1 MNVTELAKVLDIP
14 TMTLYSL
21 IQNGVIW
28 SYTRTKERR
37 AQYVFSEKDVDI
49 ATMAMD
55 MLELGFPRK
64 LIAEVTTVLSTRKS
78 FVKNGIEIRRAK

>member
-28 SYTRTKERR
+28 SYTNTGNRR
-37 AQYVFSEKDVDI
+37 AQYTFSEKDVDI
-49 ATMAMD
+49 AVMAMD

-64 LIAEVTTVLSTRKS
+64 LIAEVTKILATRKS
-78 FVKNGIEIRRAK
+78 FVRNGIEIRRAK

>member
-28 SYTRTKERR
+28 SYTKTNARRT
-37 AQYVFSEKDVDI
+37 QYIFNEKDVNVAI
-49 ATMAMD
+49 MAMD

-64 LIAEVTTVLSTRKS
+64 LIAEVTTILSTRKS
-78 FVKNGIEIRRAK
+78 FIRNGIEIRRAK

>member
-37 AQYVFSEKDVDI
+37 AQYMFSNKDVDI
-49 ATMAMD
+49 AVMAMD
-55 MLELGFPRK
+55 MLQLGFPRK
-64 LIAEVTTVLSTRKS
+64 LIMEITMVLASKKK
-78 FVKNGIEIRRAK
+78 FVSNGIEIRRAK

>member
-28 SYTRTKERR
+28 SYTKTNARR
-37 AQYVFSEKDVDI
+37 AQYIFSEKDVNVAI
-49 ATMAMD
+49 MAMD

-64 LIAEVTTVLSTRKS
+64 LIAEVTTILSTRKS

>member
-28 SYTRTKERR
+28 SYTKTNARR
-37 AQYVFSEKDVDI
+37 AQYIFNEKDVNVAI
-49 ATMAMD
+49 MAMD

-64 LIAEVTTVLSTRKS
+64 LIAEVTTILSTRKS
-78 FVKNGIEIRRAK
+78 FVRNGIEIRRAK